1 MDLEQVNFQIANQR
15 INIQFQNLKY
25 VKTKIE
31 AICYLI
37 WRVAKHQFNLN
48 ITVEEINP
56 DFYRIKIQELVL
68 LKVIQISHF
77 IKIFC
82 AKTPS
87 NSVIEINLNI
97 NSFFKRY
104 LSNCI
109 TLDDTKIIQQFLN
122 LDIYSRLLNIFDS
135 RIYLMLNSEQ
145 ISQNLLLN
153 QRNFIICMSINTILL
168 RVCKFLKKKDLLN
181 FLTLNYKSNKN
192 YANNKEFWY
201 QLYSSKYG
209 KSGFKLNQL
218 DWKKVYLQK
227 IK

>member
-1 MDLEQVNFQIANQR
+1 MDLEQVNQKEDNQR
-15 INIQFQNLKY
+15 INIEFGNLKY

-31 AICYLI
+31 AICYLV
-37 WRVAKHQFNLN
+37 WRAAKHQFNLN
-48 ITVEEINP
+48 ISVEEINP
-56 DFYRIKIQELVL
+56 DYYKIKIQDIVL
-68 LKVIQISHF
+68 LKVIQISHY

-87 NSVIEINLNI
+87 NSIIEINLNI
-97 NSFFKRY
+97 YSFFKKY
-104 LSNCI
+104 LSNQI
-109 TLDDTKIIQQFLN
+109 TLDDTKINQQFLN

-145 ISQNLLLN
+145 INQNLLLN
-153 QRNFIICMSINTILL
+153 QRHFIICMRVNTILL
-168 RVCKFLKKKDLLN
+168 RVCKFLNKKDLLN
-181 FLTLNYKSNKN
+181 FLTLNYQSNKN

-218 DWKKVYLQK
+218 EWKKVYLQK